1 MTFEAWIMLA
11 ILIVM
16 FALLVWNKLPA
27 WIVFVGTLTVTM
39 TLRLAPAGDLLV
51 GFANTG
57 VATVGVLFTVAAG
70 MYSTGAISIIAD
82 KLIGL
87 PETLNIANVKILTPV
102 ATASAFLNN
111 TPLVAMM
118 IPVVKDIS
126 QSARLAVTKLLIPL
140 SFATILGGAATLIG
154 TSSNLIVAGMVA
166 DAIADGRLQGMELI
180 NVFDI
185 TWIALP
191 AAVAGIVFIIFI
203 GVRLLPKPEQEDPGV
218 SSEKRLFRAEF
229 IVKTGSYLV
238 GKTVGDAGLVQARGY
253 ELISLERVSGKQ
265 PEPHEEIS
273 EPDARIK
280 GGLHHRF
287 SLSKRKP
294 DNSEIETE
302 MVIIAEPES
311 LANHELNAGDILSFH
326 TDTDGLPEL
335 WTKIGLKP
343 YIALDADKERH
354 EHRLVEVVV
363 APGHPAVD
371 RLVSDLPVREDPP
384 YVAEIVASS
393 RNGKPIETH
402 LMDTRIAAGDNAILE
417 VDDAF
422 FYEARHQ
429 LEYSLIRRLH
439 GYRVQRIDRAVTA
452 AIITLVMVLLA
463 AFDVMSML
471 NAGLLALLAM
481 LLTGCLNLKR
491 AWNSIEWD
499 TLVVLGAAIGLES
512 AITATGLSQVIADV
526 LAVLGGGS
534 PMAALAIIFIG
545 AVIMTNVLSN
555 AAVAAFLFP
564 VAVSLANNLEVSFM
578 PFAMVLMLGI
588 SYAFINPTGYQTN
601 LMVQAPGNYKF
612 LDFVKIGL
620 PLTILTGI
628 VALLLAPIVY
638 GF

>member
-1 MTFEAWIMLA
+1 MTFEAWIMLG

-39 TLRLAPAGDLLV
+39 TLNLAPAGDLLI
-51 GFANTG
+51 GFANPG
-57 VATVGVLFTVAAG
+57 VATVGVLFPVAAG
-70 MYSTGAISIIAD
+70 MYSTGAITLIAD

-87 PETLNIANVKILTPV
+87 PETLNMANLKTLPPV
-102 ATASAFLNN
+102 AITSAFLNN

-126 QSARLAVTKLLIPL
+126 QTARLAVSKLLIPL

-166 DAIADGRLQGMELI
+166 DAIADGRLQGMEPI

-191 AAVAGIVFIIFI
+191 AAAVGIMFIIFI
-203 GVRLLPKPEQEDPGV
+203 GVRLLPQPEQAAVGV
-218 SSEKRLFRAEF
+218 RKEKRLFRAEF
-229 IVKTGSYLV
+229 IIQAGSPLV
-238 GKTVGDAGLVQARGY
+238 GKTVSDAGFAQTEGY
-253 ELISLERVSGKQ
+253 ELISLERASGRL
-265 PEPHEEIS
+265 PEPTEPLHETKTKS
-273 EPDARIK
+273 
-280 GGLHHRF
+280 GLHHRF
-287 SLSKRKP
+287 SLLKKRS
-294 DNSEIETE
+294 DESVEEVETVAAAETE
-302 MVIIAEPES
+302 TLEGQI
-311 LANHELNAGDILSFH
+311 LYANDLLVFH
-326 TDTDGLPEL
+326 TDTDAVPEL

-343 YIALDADKERH
+343 FIALDRDKERH

-363 APGHPAVD
+363 APRHPAVD
-371 RLVSDLPVREDPP
+371 RLVSDLPVQEDPP
-384 YVAEIVASS
+384 YVAEIVAASRDDKPFESS
-393 RNGKPIETH
+393 I
-402 LMDTRIAAGDNAILE
+402 MDARVAAGDNAILE
-417 VDDAF
+417 VDDTF
-422 FYEARHQ
+422 FYEVRHQ

-439 GYRVQRIDRAVTA
+439 GYRVQRTDRAITA
-452 AIITLVMVLLA
+452 AVITLAMVLLA

-491 AWNSIEWD
+491 AWRSIEWD

-512 AITATGLSQVIADV
+512 AITATGLSKVIADL

-545 AVIMTNVLSN
+545 AVVMTNVLSN

-564 VAVSLANNLEVSFM
+564 VALSLANNMGVSFM
-578 PFAMVLMLGI
+578 PFAMILMLGI

-601 LMVQAPGNYKF
+601 LMVQAPGNYVF
-612 LDFVKIGL
+612 MDYVKVGI

-628 VALLLAPIVY
+628 AALLLAPIIY

>member
-1 MTFEAWIMLA
+1 MGLTFEAWIMLA
-11 ILIVM
+11 ILIGM
-16 FALLVWNKLPA
+16 FGLLVWNKLPA

-39 TLRLAPAGDLLV
+39 TLRLASAGELLE

-57 VATVGVLFTVAAG
+57 VATVAVLFPVAAA
-70 MYSTGAISIIAD
+70 MYSTGAITLIAD

-87 PETLNIANVKILTPV
+87 PGTLNMANLKTLPPV
-102 ATASAFLNN
+102 AIASAFLNN

-126 QSARLAVTKLLIPL
+126 QTARLAVSKLLIPL

-166 DAIADGRLQGMELI
+166 DAIADGRLQGMEPI

-185 TWIALP
+185 TWIGLP
-191 AAVAGIVFIIFI
+191 VTVVGILFIIFI
-203 GVRLLPKPEQEDPGV
+203 GVRLLPQPEQAVVGV
-218 SSEKRLFRAEF
+218 RKEKRLFRAEF
-229 IVKTGSYLV
+229 IVQAGSPLV
-238 GKTVGDAGLVQARGY
+238 GKTVSDAGFAQAEGFELV
-253 ELISLERVSGKQ
+253 SLERSSDGQSEVVAD
-265 PEPHEEIS
+265 PETLE
-273 EPDARIK
+273 
-280 GGLHHRF
+280 GQVLY
-287 SLSKRKP
+287 
-294 DNSEIETE
+294 
-302 MVIIAEPES
+302 
-311 LANHELNAGDILSFH
+311 ANDLLVFH
-326 TDTDGLPEL
+326 TDTDAAPEL
-335 WTKIGLKP
+335 WTKIGLEP
-343 YIALDADKERH
+343 FIAMDVEKQRH
-354 EHRLVEVVV
+354 EHRLVEVVMS
-363 APGHPAVD
+363 ARHPAVG
-371 RLVSDLPVREDPP
+371 RLVSDLPSREAPP
-384 YVAEIVASS
+384 YVAQIVASS
-393 RNGKPIETH
+393 RDDKPLE
-402 LMDTRIAAGDNAILE
+402 MPMMEARVEAGDNAILE

-439 GYRVQRIDRAVTA
+439 GYRVQRTSRAVA
-452 AIITLVMVLLA
+452 AAVITLVMVLLA

-481 LLTGCLNLKR
+481 LLTGCLSLSR
-491 AWNSIEWD
+491 AWRSIEWD

-564 VAVSLANNLEVSFM
+564 VALSLANSMGVSFL

-612 LDFVKIGL
+612 MDYVIIGV
-620 PLTILTGI
+620 PLTVLTGL

>member
-1 MTFEAWIMLA
+1 MILTFEAWIMLA
-11 ILIVM
+11 ILIGM
-16 FALLVWNKLPA
+16 FGLLVWNKLPA

-39 TLRLAPAGDLLV
+39 TLRLASAGELLE

-57 VATVGVLFTVAAG
+57 VATVAVLFPVAAG
-70 MYSTGAISIIAD
+70 MYSTGAITLIAD

-87 PETLNIANVKILTPV
+87 PETLNMANLKTLPPV
-102 ATASAFLNN
+102 AIASAFLNN
-111 TPLVAMM
+111 TPMVAMM

-126 QSARLAVTKLLIPL
+126 QTARLAVSKLLIPL

-166 DAIADGRLQGMELI
+166 DAIAAGRLQGMEPI

-185 TWIALP
+185 TWLGLP
-191 AAVAGIVFIIFI
+191 VAVVGILFIIFV
-203 GVRLLPKPEQEDPGV
+203 GVRLLPQPEQAVVGV
-218 SSEKRLFRAEF
+218 RKGKRLFRAEF
-229 IVKTGSYLV
+229 IVQAGSPLV
-238 GKTVGDAGLVQARGY
+238 GKTVSDAGFAQAEGF
-253 ELISLERVSGKQ
+253 ELISLERASDGQSEVTSD
-265 PEPHEEIS
+265 PETLEG
-273 EPDARIK
+273 RV
-280 GGLHHRF
+280 LC
-287 SLSKRKP
+287 
-294 DNSEIETE
+294 
-302 MVIIAEPES
+302 
-311 LANHELNAGDILSFH
+311 ANDLLVFH
-326 TDTDGLPEL
+326 TDTDAAPEL
-335 WTKIGLKP
+335 WTKIGLEP
-343 YIALDADKERH
+343 FIAMDVEKQRH
-354 EHRLVEVVV
+354 EHRLVEVVMS
-363 APGHPAVD
+363 ARHPAVGK
-371 RLVSDLPVREDPP
+371 LVSDLPSREDPP
-384 YVAEIVASS
+384 YVAQIVAAS
-393 RNGKPIETH
+393 RDDKPLEIPVMEA
-402 LMDTRIAAGDNAILE
+402 RVEAGDNAILE

-439 GYRVQRIDRAVTA
+439 GYRVQRTSRAVAA
-452 AIITLVMVLLA
+452 AIITLAMVLLA

-481 LLTGCLNLKR
+481 LLTGCLSLSR
-491 AWNSIEWD
+491 AWRSIEWD

-564 VAVSLANNLEVSFM
+564 VALSLANSMGVSFL

-612 LDFVKIGL
+612 MDYVRIGV

-628 VALLLAPIVY
+628 VALLLAPVVY